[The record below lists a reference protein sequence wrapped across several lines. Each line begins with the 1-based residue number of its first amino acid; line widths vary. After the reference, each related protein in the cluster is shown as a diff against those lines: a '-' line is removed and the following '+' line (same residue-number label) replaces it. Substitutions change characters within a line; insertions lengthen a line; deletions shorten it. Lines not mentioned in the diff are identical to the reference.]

1 MQKQFKYE
9 FFIPIIAI
17 LLRLFP
23 YPYGI
28 FSYLI
33 IAIYALL
40 GPSQAIKA
48 LLLACFLSSLNMHVF
63 PDVVTYASG
72 PSSEGHYLVMFTVLL
87 YCAFKIFFQRAF
99 RLNAPII
106 ITLSLGLFYIVH
118 SILFSQIVDI
128 SLLKVAIWTLIMTS
142 LIYLWSLLSFDEHNI
157 LSNEIFLWIGIVV
170 FLSFPLIFMSQG
182 FVRNHTD
189 FQGLFNG
196 SQVLGIVCAVLLS
209 FHIGDVFSKKYPS
222 LKVILFV
229 FFLGYMMFISGS
241 RTGIIALFFSVI
253 TYFILV
259 PILIKNP
266 IENHLRIMNNPL
278 FYFFVITLFAL
289 ASYFSLGD
297 KVISKRSNSNTL
309 IEAYLDSRSIVM
321 APTIEN
327 IKQDPIIGIGFG
339 VGSDYENMSVA
350 RDPLFNLPYRAS
362 AEKGLIFLA
371 VLEEVGII
379 GLTFFLLWLL
389 YIFKIAIHNKA
400 NQILVLFAIVFLN
413 FGESMILSSGG
424 IGLLIM
430 ILLAWI
436 MTSKPYKS
444 HHND

>member
-9 FFIPIIAI
+9 FLIPIIVI
-17 LLRLFP
+17 LLRFFP
-23 YPYGI
+23 YPFGI

-48 LLLACFLSSLNMHVF
+48 LLLACFLSQLNFFVF

-72 PSSEGHYLVMFTVLL
+72 PSSEGQYLVMFTVLS

-99 RLNAPII
+99 ILNGPII
-106 ITLSLGLFYIVH
+106 TTLSLGLFYIVH

-128 SLLKVAIWTLIMTS
+128 SLLKVALWTLVMTS

-170 FLSFPLIFMSQG
+170 FLSSPLIFMSQG
-182 FVRNHTD
+182 IARNNND

-196 SQVLGIVCAVLLS
+196 SQVLGIVCAVLLA
-209 FHIGDVFSKKYPS
+209 FHLGNIFSKKYPS
-222 LKVILFV
+222 FKVLLFV
-229 FFLGYMMFISGS
+229 IFVSYIIFISGS
-241 RTGIIALFFSVI
+241 RTAIVALYFSVI
-253 TYFILV
+253 TYFISV
-259 PILIKNP
+259 TFLIKNP
-266 IENHLRIMNNPL
+266 LEYHLRIMNNFL
-278 FYFFVITLFAL
+278 FYFFGMMLFVL
-289 ASYFSLGD
+289 VTFFSLGD
-297 KVISKRSNSNTL
+297 QVISKRTNSNSL
-309 IEAYLDSRSIVM
+309 IEAYLDSRSGLI
-321 APTIEN
+321 APMIEN

-339 VGSDYENMSVA
+339 IGSDYENMSST
-350 RDPLFNLPYRAS
+350 RDPLFDLPYRAS
-362 AEKGLIFLA
+362 AEKGLIFIA
-371 VLEEVGII
+371 VFEEVGII
-379 GLTFFLLWLL
+379 GLTLFLLWLL
-389 YIFKIAIHNKA
+389 FIFKIAIHNRA

-413 FGESMILSSGG
+413 FGESMIFSSGG
-424 IGLLIM
+424 IGLLCM

-444 HHND
+444 HHNE